1 MSHQRYKLK
10 QTYIGHL
17 KRGTDLL
24 NGITDYIVKHKIQ
37 TGEIRGLG
45 AVSKAVVWYFNQ
57 NTKEYE
63 EITFDE
69 HLEILSLYGNIS
81 IRNYEPFAHVHV
93 MLGNNKGEAF
103 GGHLATG
110 SIVFAAEMIIHEFD
124 GEKIVRE
131 RDPETGL
138 YLWDYRQ
145 ELLA

>member
-10 QTYIGHL
+10 HTYIGHL

-24 NGITDYIVKHKIQ
+24 KGLTGYIVKNKIQ
-37 TGEIRGLG
+37 IGEIRGMG
-45 AVSKAVVWYFNQ
+45 AVSKAVIWYFNQ

-63 EITFDE
+63 EIILDE

-81 IRNYEPFAHVHV
+81 IRDYEPFAHVHV
-93 MLGNNKGEAF
+93 TLGNRNGHAF
-103 GGHLATG
+103 GGHLADG
-110 SIVFAAEMIIHEFD
+110 SIVFAAEIMIHEYD

-131 RDPETGL
+131 RDEETGL